1 MLTFTAAVVLLL
13 ITPGPGVLSTAGV
26 GAAFGRWQG
35 ILYVTGLFLGTNL
48 VGLAVISGLSAAL
61 FTLPFMRIIL
71 MTATAGYLGYLSLRI
86 ALASSKIA
94 FIDAKDPP
102 GILDGIMLQL
112 INPKAYA
119 VNTTLFSG
127 FAFMPEHFMTE
138 IFLKLIIL
146 NGIWIP
152 VHLLWLY
159 FGMRLHTLN
168 LSERTHRVI
177 NLTMAVCLAGV
188 VVMSFY
194 SMFGAQAEF

>member
-13 ITPGPGVLSTAGV
+13 LTPGPGVLSTAGV

-71 MTATAGYLGYLSLRI
+71 MTATAGYLGYLALRI

-94 FIDAKDPP
+94 FIDAKDSP

-177 NLTMAVCLAGV
+177 NLTMAVFLAGV
-188 VVMSFY
+188 VVLSFY

>member
-13 ITPGPGVLSTAGV
+13 LTPGPGVLSTAGV

-71 MTATAGYLGYLSLRI
+71 MTATAGYLGYLALRI

-138 IFLKLIIL
+138 TFLKLIIL

-177 NLTMAVCLAGV
+177 NLTMAVFLAGV
-188 VVMSFY
+188 VVLSFY

>member
-71 MTATAGYLGYLSLRI
+71 MTATASYLGYLALRI

-138 IFLKLIIL
+138 TFLKLIIL

>member
-61 FTLPFMRIIL
+61 FTLPFIRIIL
-71 MTATAGYLGYLSLRI
+71 MTATAGYLGYLALRI

-188 VVMSFY
+188 VVLSFY
-194 SMFGAQAEF
+194 SMSGAQAEF

>member
-1 MLTFTAAVVLLL
+1 MLTFIAAVVLLL

-71 MTATAGYLGYLSLRI
+71 MTATASYLGYLALRI

-138 IFLKLIIL
+138 TFLKLIIL

-177 NLTMAVCLAGV
+177 NLTMAVFLAGV
-188 VVMSFY
+188 VVLSFY

>member
-13 ITPGPGVLSTAGV
+13 LTPGPGVLSTAGV

-35 ILYVTGLFLGTNL
+35 ILYVMGLFVGTNL

>member
-35 ILYVTGLFLGTNL
+35 FLYVTGLFLGTNL
-48 VGLAVISGLSAAL
+48 VGLAVISGLSVAL
-61 FTLPFMRIIL
+61 FALPFMRIIL
-71 MTATAGYLGYLSLRI
+71 MMATAGYLGYLALRI

-127 FAFMPEHFMTE
+127 FAFMPEHFVTE

-168 LSERTHRVI
+168 LSERMHRVI
-177 NLTMAVCLAGV
+177 NLTMAVSLAGV
-188 VVMSFY
+188 VVLSFY

>member
-61 FTLPFMRIIL
+61 FAVPFMRIIL
-71 MTATAGYLGYLSLRI
+71 MTATASYLGYLALRI
-86 ALASSKIA
+86 ALASSQIA
-94 FIDAKDPP
+94 FSDAKDQP

-127 FAFMPEHFMTE
+127 FAFIPEHFITE
-138 IFLKLIIL
+138 TFVKLIIL
-146 NGIWIP
+146 NSIWIP

-159 FGMRLHTLN
+159 FGIRLHTLN

-188 VVMSFY
+188 VVLSFF
-194 SMFGAQAEF
+194 SMFSAQAEF